1 MSYIKVSDIKA
12 KVAEGFQLQDYILE
26 ADDAIED
33 LAESLG
39 VRDTDDIETDPLHFK
54 LKRYGV
60 VYILMR
66 LCQDKMGANDV
77 AIDLTEKYLVQYGVY
92 KKELVALKSE
102 ISREMV
108 TGVVNQIGDRAVQS
122 GYVYRS

>member
-26 ADDAIED
+26 ADAAIND
-33 LAESLG
+33 LAEMVG
-39 VRDTDDIETDPLHFK
+39 VRDTSDIETNPLHFK

-66 LCQDKMGANDV
+66 LCQDKVGSNDV
-77 AIDLTEKYLVQYGVY
+77 SVDLTEKYFVQYGMY
-92 KKELVALKSE
+92 QKELGMIRNE

-108 TGVVNQIGDRAVQS
+108 TGEVNQISDRAFQT
-122 GYVYRS
+122 GIIF